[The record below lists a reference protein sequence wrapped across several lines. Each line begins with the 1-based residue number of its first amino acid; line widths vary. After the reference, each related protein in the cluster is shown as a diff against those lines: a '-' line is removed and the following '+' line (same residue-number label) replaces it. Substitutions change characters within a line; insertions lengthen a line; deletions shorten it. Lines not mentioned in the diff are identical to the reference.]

1 MSLTTDHPDIAIE
14 RCLDAAHER
23 GLAED
28 VLDGLTRPFKELP
41 PKHFYDERG
50 CELFDRITE
59 LPEYYPTRAER
70 SILRAE
76 AERIA
81 AETGAAE
88 LVELG
93 SGTAAKTRVLLDAMA
108 AAGRLRR
115 YVPFDV
121 AETVVRASAEALVE
135 EYPGLRVHG
144 VIGDFERHLD
154 RVPPPRHG
162 EPRIVALLG
171 GTIGNFPPGSRRRL
185 LREIAALLGPD
196 DRLLLGTDLVKDP
209 AVIEAAYDDAA
220 GVTAEFNRNVL
231 HVLNR
236 ELRAD
241 FPLADF
247 EHVSFF
253 DRRNEWIEMRLRARR
268 ACTVRIEALGLQVEL
283 AAGEEIRTEI
293 SAKFTPERVADDFA
307 AAGLELSGWH
317 TDPQERFAL
326 SLGSPA

>member
-1 MSLTTDHPDIAIE
+1 MSSTFQPDITIDDH
-14 RCLDAAHER
+14 LDEAHER

-50 CELFDRITE
+50 CELFDQITE

-70 SILRAE
+70 SILQAQAE
-76 AERIA
+76 TIVA
-81 AETGAAE
+81 ATGAAE

-93 SGTAAKTRVLLDAMA
+93 SGMATKTRVLLDAMA
-108 AAGRLRR
+108 SAEQLRR

-121 AETVVRASAEALVE
+121 AESVVRASAEALVE

-154 RVPPPRHG
+154 RIPPPTPG

-209 AVIEAAYDDAA
+209 RVIEAAYDDSA

-231 HVLNR
+231 RVINARLD
-236 ELRAD
+236 AD
-241 FPLADF
+241 FVPEA
-247 EHVSFF
+247 F
-253 DRRNEWIEMRLRARR
+253 DHAR
-268 ACTVRIEALGLQVEL
+268 LGLVGLHVMYLPLDQCSSTELPRTTSVE
-283 AAGEEIRTEI
+283 E
-293 SAKFTPERVADDFA
+293 
-307 AAGLELSGWH
+307 H
-317 TDPQERFAL
+317 
-326 SLGSPA
+326 